1 MRKNDIP
8 DKALLQKVNQ
18 RLSRMGSGSQTRI
31 TASVCRGEVTL
42 AGALQYA
49 QQRRPLISAVNSVAG
64 IRRVIDQM
72 QERPPT
78 KKWE

>member
-1 MRKNDIP
+1 MLKSDVP

-31 TASVCRGEVTL
+31 MANVCRGEVTL
-42 AGALQYA
+42 SGSLQYA

-72 QERPPT
+72 QEKPP
-78 KKWE
+78 KKTWA